1 MRIEKAYRFKS
12 YFDRLYLKSMSRKK
26 VTAKNFEKVLDN
38 MKEMFNDLDQ
48 NYKKIMCNDLN
59 DMLDMQFENDF
70 FGTEGQ
76 LDPRGDARD

>member
-1 MRIEKAYRFKS
+1 
-12 YFDRLYLKSMSRKK
+12 MSRKK